1 MKRARKITDSNVKI
15 KREKHGGPA
24 ASSSNNTTVGVNPAE
39 IEARI
44 IELCQAYPKV
54 VSDKTLQNDMPNLD
68 SGIRVETVNRLL
80 KQGKIDLFSQN
91 NELSYKLKDTSS
103 AGKIKGA
110 DVEEK
115 VVYKIVEESGNKGIL
130 DREIRSKSNLIK
142 TQLNKILKALQD
154 KKLIKQVSSV
164 AQANKKVYM
173 LYDMEPDRSITGGVW
188 YSSQDFES
196 ELIEILN
203 QQIHRYLQQKAE
215 AARGTKGG
223 PIMARNA
230 SYATSKEILK

>member
-1 MKRARKITDSNVKI
+1 MRKMTDLNVNI
-15 KREKHGGPA
+15 KREKPDEPVA
-24 ASSSNNTTVGVNPAE
+24 SSSSSNNTIVDVNPAE

-44 IELCQAYPKV
+44 IELCQEFPKG
-54 VSDKTLQNDMPNLD
+54 VSEKILQNDMPNLD

-115 VVYKIVEESGNKGIL
+115 VVYKIVEESGNKSIL

-173 LYDMEPDRSITGGVW
+173 LYEMEPDRSITGGVW
-188 YSSQDFES
+188 YSSQGFES